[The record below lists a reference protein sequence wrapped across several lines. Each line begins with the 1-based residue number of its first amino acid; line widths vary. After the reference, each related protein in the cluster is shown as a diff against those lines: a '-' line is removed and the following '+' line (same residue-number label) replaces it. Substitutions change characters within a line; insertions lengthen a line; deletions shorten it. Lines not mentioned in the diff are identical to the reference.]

1 MKKEYT
7 VLSNGV
13 KMPNLA
19 FGTFKV
25 NEGDDVQVILDAI
38 EAGYR
43 HFDTAAFYNTEEA
56 LGKAIKKSG
65 IPREEFFVT
74 TKVWKTYMGY
84 EGAKKSF
91 EESLE
96 KLDMDYVDLLLIHW
110 PRPDEK
116 SDWKKLD
123 IETWKAFEETYKEGK
138 AKAIGVSNFLNHH
151 MQNILD
157 NCKIVPMVNQI
168 EFHPGYTQK
177 DVVDFD
183 KEHGIV
189 VEAWSPLGRER
200 VFKDEL
206 LNKLAEKYGKSVA
219 QICLAFALQM
229 DVVPLPKSSSIE
241 RMKQNMDIL
250 GFELEKEDFEKIL
263 NMEET
268 GWSGLDPDFIA

>member
-25 NEGDDVQVILDAI
+25 NEGDDVQIILDAI

-74 TKVWKTYMGY
+74 TKVWKTCMGY
-84 EGAKKSF
+84 EGAEKSF

-110 PRPDEK
+110 PRPDAE

-123 IETWKAFEETYKEGK
+123 IETWKAFEEIYKEGR

-157 NCKIVPMVNQI
+157 NCEVVPMVNQI
-168 EFHPGYTQK
+168 EFHPGYIQK

-219 QICLAFALQM
+219 QICLAFSLQM

-241 RMKQNMDIL
+241 RMKQNMDID
-250 GFELEKEDFEKIL
+250 FELEKEDFEKIV
-263 NMEET
+263 NMEEM
-268 GWSGLDPDFIA
+268 GWSGLDPDKF

>member
-25 NEGDDVQVILDAI
+25 NEGDDVQIILDAI
-38 EAGYR
+38 NVGYR

-65 IPREEFFVT
+65 IPREEFFIT
-74 TKVWKTYMGY
+74 TKVWKTSMGY

-110 PRPDEK
+110 PRPDAE

-123 IETWKAFEETYKEGK
+123 IETWKAFEEIYKEGK
-138 AKAIGVSNFLNHH
+138 TKAIGVSNFLNHH

-157 NCKIVPMVNQI
+157 NCEVEPMVNQI
-168 EFHPGYTQK
+168 EFHPGYIQK

-200 VFKDEL
+200 VLKEPL
-206 LNKLAEKYGKSVA
+206 LKEISEKYGKSVA
-219 QICLAFALQM
+219 QVCLAFALQM
-229 DVVPLPKSSSIE
+229 DVVPLPKTSSIE
-241 RMKQNMDIL
+241 RMKQNMDIN
-250 GFELEKEDFEKIL
+250 FELEKEDFEKIL

-268 GWSGLDPDFIA
+268 GWSGLNPDKF

>member
-25 NEGDDVQVILDAI
+25 NEGDDVQIILDAI
-38 EAGYR
+38 NVGYR

-123 IETWKAFEETYKEGK
+123 IETWKAFEETYKEGR

-151 MQNILD
+151 IQNILD
-157 NCKIVPMVNQI
+157 NCEVVPMVNQI
-168 EFHPGYTQK
+168 EFHPGYIQK

-206 LNKLAEKYGKSVA
+206 LNKLAQKYGKSVA

-229 DVVPLPKSSSIE
+229 DVVPLPKSSSAE
-241 RMKQNMDIL
+241 RMKQNMDID
-250 GFELEKEDFEKIL
+250 FELEKEDFEKIV

-268 GWSGLDPDFIA
+268 GWSGLDPDFIG

>member
-25 NEGDDVQVILDAI
+25 NEGDDVQIILDAI
-38 EAGYR
+38 NVGYR

-74 TKVWKTYMGY
+74 TKVWKTCMGY

-110 PRPDEK
+110 LRPDEK

-123 IETWKAFEETYKEGK
+123 IETWKAFEEQLY
-138 AKAIGVSNFLNHH
+138 S
-151 MQNILD
+151 
-157 NCKIVPMVNQI
+157 C
-168 EFHPGYTQK
+168 
-177 DVVDFD
+177 
-183 KEHGIV
+183 
-189 VEAWSPLGRER
+189 
-200 VFKDEL
+200 
-206 LNKLAEKYGKSVA
+206 
-219 QICLAFALQM
+219 
-229 DVVPLPKSSSIE
+229 
-241 RMKQNMDIL
+241 
-250 GFELEKEDFEKIL
+250 
-263 NMEET
+263 
-268 GWSGLDPDFIA
+268 

>member
-123 IETWKAFEETYKEGK
+123 IETWKAFEETYKEGR

-157 NCKIVPMVNQI
+157 NCEVVPMVNQI
-168 EFHPGYTQK
+168 EFHPGYIQK

-219 QICLAFALQM
+219 QICLAFAIQM
-229 DVVPLPKSSSIE
+229 DVVPLPKSSSVE
-241 RMKQNMDIL
+241 RMKQNMDID
-250 GFELEKEDFEKIL
+250 FELEKEDFEKIV

-268 GWSGLDPDFIA
+268 GWSGLDPDFIG

>member
-13 KMPNLA
+13 KIPNLA

-25 NEGDDVQVILDAI
+25 NEGDDVQIVLDAI

-74 TKVWKTYMGY
+74 TKVWKTCMGY

-110 PRPDEK
+110 PRPDAE

-123 IETWKAFEETYKEGK
+123 IETWKAFEEIYKEGR

-157 NCKIVPMVNQI
+157 NCEVVPMVNQI
-168 EFHPGYTQK
+168 EFHPGYIQK

-206 LNKLAEKYGKSVA
+206 LNKLAQKYGKSVA

-229 DVVPLPKSSSIE
+229 DVVPLPKSSSVE
-241 RMKQNMDIL
+241 RMKQNMDID
-250 GFELEKEDFEKIL
+250 FELEEEDFEKIV
-263 NMEET
+263 NMEEM
-268 GWSGLDPDFIA
+268 GWSGLDPDFIG

>member
-74 TKVWKTYMGY
+74 TKVWKTCMGY

-123 IETWKAFEETYKEGK
+123 IETWKAFEEIYKEGR

-157 NCKIVPMVNQI
+157 NCEVVPMVNQI
-168 EFHPGYTQK
+168 EFHPGYIQK

-206 LNKLAEKYGKSVA
+206 LNKLAQKYGKSVA
-219 QICLAFALQM
+219 QICLAFAIQM
-229 DVVPLPKSSSIE
+229 DVVPLPKSSSVE
-241 RMKQNMDIL
+241 RMKQNMDID
-250 GFELEKEDFEKIL
+250 FELEEEDFEKIV

-268 GWSGLDPDFIA
+268 GWSGLDPDFIG

>member
-7 VLSNGV
+7 VLNNGV

-25 NEGDDVQVILDAI
+25 NEDDDVQIILNAI
-38 EAGYR
+38 NVGYR

-74 TKVWKTYMGY
+74 TKVWKTCMGY

-123 IETWKAFEETYKEGK
+123 IETWKAFEEIYKEGRV
-138 AKAIGVSNFLNHH
+138 KAIGVSNFLNHH

-157 NCKIVPMVNQI
+157 NCEVVPMVNQI
-168 EFHPGYTQK
+168 EFHPGYIQK

-206 LNKLAEKYGKSVA
+206 LNKLAQKYGKSVA

-229 DVVPLPKSSSIE
+229 DVVPLPKSSSVE
-241 RMKQNMDIL
+241 RMKQNMDID
-250 GFELEKEDFEKIL
+250 FELEKEDFEKIV
-263 NMEET
+263 NMEEM
-268 GWSGLDPDFIA
+268 GWSGLDPDKF

>member
-25 NEGDDVQVILDAI
+25 NEGDDVQIILDAI
-38 EAGYR
+38 NVGYR

-65 IPREEFFVT
+65 IPREEFFIT
-74 TKVWKTYMGY
+74 TKVWKTSMGY

-110 PRPDEK
+110 PRPDAE

-123 IETWKAFEETYKEGK
+123 IETWKAFEKIYKEGK
-138 AKAIGVSNFLNHH
+138 TKAIGVSNFLNNH

-157 NCKIVPMVNQI
+157 NCEVVPMVNQI
-168 EFHPGYTQK
+168 EFHPGYIQK

-183 KEHGIV
+183 KKHGIV

-200 VFKDEL
+200 VFKDKL

-219 QICLAFALQM
+219 QICLAFSLQM

-241 RMKQNMDIL
+241 RMKQNMDID
-250 GFELEKEDFEKIL
+250 FELEKEDFEKIL

-268 GWSGLDPDFIA
+268 GWSGLDPDKF

>member
-7 VLSNGV
+7 VLNNGV

-25 NEGDDVQVILDAI
+25 NEDDDVQIILNAI
-38 EAGYR
+38 NVGYR

-74 TKVWKTYMGY
+74 TKVWKTCMGY

-110 PRPDEK
+110 PRPDEET
-116 SDWKKLD
+116 DWKKLD
-123 IETWKAFEETYKEGK
+123 VETWKAFEEIYKEGK

-151 MQNILD
+151 MQNILG
-157 NCKIVPMVNQI
+157 NCEVEPMVNQI
-168 EFHPGYTQK
+168 EFHPGYIQK

-200 VFKDEL
+200 VLKEPL
-206 LNKLAEKYGKSVA
+206 LKEISEKYGKSVA
-219 QICLAFALQM
+219 QVCLAFALQM

-241 RMKQNMDIL
+241 RMKQNMDIN
-250 GFELEKEDFEKIL
+250 FELEKEDFEKIL

-268 GWSGLDPDFIA
+268 GWSGLNPDKF

>member
-25 NEGDDVQVILDAI
+25 NEGDDVQIVLDAI

-65 IPREEFFVT
+65 ISREEFFVT
-74 TKVWKTYMGY
+74 TKVWKTCMGY

-110 PRPDEK
+110 PRPDEE

-123 IETWKAFEETYKEGK
+123 IETWKAFEEIYKEGR

-157 NCKIVPMVNQI
+157 NCEVVPMVNQI
-168 EFHPGYTQK
+168 EFHPGYIQK

-183 KEHGIV
+183 KERGIV

-206 LNKLAEKYGKSVA
+206 LNKLAQKYGKSVA

-229 DVVPLPKSSSIE
+229 GVVPLPKSSSVE
-241 RMKQNMDIL
+241 RMKQNMNID
-250 GFELEKEDFEKIL
+250 FELEKEDFEKIV
-263 NMEET
+263 NMEEM
-268 GWSGLDPDFIA
+268 GWSGLDPDKF

>member
-25 NEGDDVQVILDAI
+25 NEGDDVQIILDAI

-74 TKVWKTYMGY
+74 TKVWKTCMGY
-84 EGAKKSF
+84 EESKKSF

-123 IETWKAFEETYKEGK
+123 IETWKAFEEIYKEGR

-157 NCKIVPMVNQI
+157 NCEVVPMVNQI
-168 EFHPGYTQK
+168 EFHPGYIQK

-229 DVVPLPKSSSIE
+229 DVVPLPKSSSVE
-241 RMKQNMDIL
+241 RMKQNMDID
-250 GFELEKEDFEKIL
+250 FELEEEDFEKIV
-263 NMEET
+263 NMDEM
-268 GWSGLDPDFIA
+268 GWSGLDPDFIG

>member
-25 NEGDDVQVILDAI
+25 NEGDDVQIILDAI

-56 LGKAIKKSG
+56 LGKGLKKSG
-65 IPREEFFVT
+65 LPREEFFIT
-74 TKVWKTYMGY
+74 TKVWKTCMGY

-110 PRPDEK
+110 PRPDAE

-123 IETWKAFEETYKEGK
+123 IETWKAFEEIYKEGR

-157 NCKIVPMVNQI
+157 NCEIVPMVNQI
-168 EFHPGYTQK
+168 EFHPGYIQK

-206 LNKLAEKYGKSVA
+206 LNKLAQKYGKSVA

-229 DVVPLPKSSSIE
+229 DVVPLPKSSSVE
-241 RMKQNMDIL
+241 RMKQNMDID
-250 GFELEKEDFEKIL
+250 FELEEEDFEKIV

-268 GWSGLDPDFIA
+268 GWSGLDPDKF

>member
-25 NEGDDVQVILDAI
+25 NEGDDVQIILDAI
-38 EAGYR
+38 NVGYR

-65 IPREEFFVT
+65 IPREEFFIT
-74 TKVWKTYMGY
+74 TKVWKTSMGY

-110 PRPDEK
+110 PRADEE
-116 SDWKKLD
+116 SDWKNLD
-123 IETWKAFEETYKEGK
+123 IETWKAFEEIYKEGR

-157 NCKIVPMVNQI
+157 NCEIVPMVNQI
-168 EFHPGYTQK
+168 EFHPGYIQK

-200 VFKDEL
+200 VFKDKL

-219 QICLAFALQM
+219 QICLAFSLQM

-250 GFELEKEDFEKIL
+250 DFELEKEDFEKIL
-263 NMEET
+263 SMEET
-268 GWSGLDPDFIA
+268 GWSGLDPDKF

>member
-123 IETWKAFEETYKEGK
+123 IETWKAFEETYKEGR

-151 MQNILD
+151 IQNILD
-157 NCKIVPMVNQI
+157 NCEVVPMVNQI
-168 EFHPGYTQK
+168 EFHPGYIQK

-206 LNKLAEKYGKSVA
+206 LNKLAQKYGKSVA

-229 DVVPLPKSSSIE
+229 DVVPLPKSSSAE
-241 RMKQNMDIL
+241 RMKQNMDID
-250 GFELEKEDFEKIL
+250 FELEKEDFEKIV
-263 NMEET
+263 NMEEM
-268 GWSGLDPDFIA
+268 GWSGLDPDFIG

>member
-25 NEGDDVQVILDAI
+25 NEGDDVQIILDAI
-38 EAGYR
+38 NVGYR

-74 TKVWKTYMGY
+74 TKVWKTCMGY

-123 IETWKAFEETYKEGK
+123 IETWKAFEEIYKKGK

-157 NCKIVPMVNQI
+157 NCEVVPMVNQI
-168 EFHPGYTQK
+168 EFHPGYIQK

-229 DVVPLPKSSSIE
+229 DVVPLPKSSSVE
-241 RMKQNMDIL
+241 RMKQNMDID
-250 GFELEKEDFEKIL
+250 FELEEEDFEKIV

-268 GWSGLDPDFIA
+268 GWSGLDPDFIG

>member
-123 IETWKAFEETYKEGK
+123 IETWKAFEETYKEGR

-151 MQNILD
+151 IQNILD
-157 NCKIVPMVNQI
+157 NCEVVPMVNQI
-168 EFHPGYTQK
+168 EFHPGYIQK

-206 LNKLAEKYGKSVA
+206 LNKLAQKYGKSVA

-229 DVVPLPKSSSIE
+229 DVVPLPKSSSAE
-241 RMKQNMDIL
+241 RIKQNMDID
-250 GFELEKEDFEKIL
+250 FELEKEDFEKIV
-263 NMEET
+263 NMEEM
-268 GWSGLDPDFIA
+268 GWSGLDPDFIG

>member
-123 IETWKAFEETYKEGK
+123 IETWKAFEETYKEGR

-151 MQNILD
+151 IQNILD
-157 NCKIVPMVNQI
+157 NCEVVPMVNQI
-168 EFHPGYTQK
+168 EFHPGYIQK

-206 LNKLAEKYGKSVA
+206 LNKLAQKYGKSVA

-229 DVVPLPKSSSIE
+229 DVVPLPKSSSVE
-241 RMKQNMDIL
+241 RMKQNMDID
-250 GFELEKEDFEKIL
+250 FELEKEDFEKIV
-263 NMEET
+263 NMEEM
-268 GWSGLDPDFIA
+268 GWSGLDPDFIG

>member
-7 VLSNGV
+7 VLNNGV

-25 NEGDDVQVILDAI
+25 NEDDDVQIILDAI
-38 EAGYR
+38 NVGYR

-65 IPREEFFVT
+65 IPREEFFIT
-74 TKVWKTYMGY
+74 TKVWKTSMGY

-123 IETWKAFEETYKEGK
+123 IETWKAFEERYKEGK

-157 NCKIVPMVNQI
+157 NCEVEPMVNQI
-168 EFHPGYTQK
+168 EFHPGYIQK

-200 VFKDEL
+200 VLKEPL
-206 LNKLAEKYGKSVA
+206 LKEISEKYGKSVA
-219 QICLAFALQM
+219 QVCLAFALQM
-229 DVVPLPKSSSIE
+229 DVVPLPKTSSIE
-241 RMKQNMDIL
+241 RMKQNMDIN
-250 GFELEKEDFEKIL
+250 FELEKEDFEKIL

-268 GWSGLDPDFIA
+268 GWSGLNPDKF

>member
-25 NEGDDVQVILDAI
+25 NEGDDVQIILDAI
-38 EAGYR
+38 NVGYR

-74 TKVWKTYMGY
+74 TKVWKTCMGY

-123 IETWKAFEETYKEGK
+123 IETWKAFEEIYKEER

-157 NCKIVPMVNQI
+157 NCEVVPMVNQI
-168 EFHPGYTQK
+168 EFHPGYIQK

-219 QICLAFALQM
+219 QICLAFSLQM
-229 DVVPLPKSSSIE
+229 DVVPLPKSSSVE
-241 RMKQNMDIL
+241 RMKQNMDID
-250 GFELEKEDFEKIL
+250 FELEKEDFEKIV
-263 NMEET
+263 NMEEM
-268 GWSGLDPDFIA
+268 GWSGLDPDKFQ

>member
-7 VLSNGV
+7 VLNNGV

-25 NEGDDVQVILDAI
+25 NEDDDVQIILDAI
-38 EAGYR
+38 NVGYR

-65 IPREEFFVT
+65 IPREEFFIT
-74 TKVWKTYMGY
+74 TKVWKTSMGY

-110 PRPDEK
+110 PRPDAE

-123 IETWKAFEETYKEGK
+123 IETWKAFEEIYKEGK
-138 AKAIGVSNFLNHH
+138 TKAIGVSNFLNHH

-157 NCKIVPMVNQI
+157 NCEVEPMVNQI
-168 EFHPGYTQK
+168 EFHPGYIQK

-200 VFKDEL
+200 VLKEPL
-206 LNKLAEKYGKSVA
+206 LKEISEKYGKSVA
-219 QICLAFALQM
+219 QVCLAFALQM
-229 DVVPLPKSSSIE
+229 DVVPLPKTSSIE
-241 RMKQNMDIL
+241 RMKQNMDIN
-250 GFELEKEDFEKIL
+250 FELEKEDFEKIL

-268 GWSGLDPDFIA
+268 GWSGLNPDKF

>member
-25 NEGDDVQVILDAI
+25 NEGDDVQIILDAI

-74 TKVWKTYMGY
+74 TKVWKTCMGY
-84 EGAKKSF
+84 EGAEKSF

-110 PRPDEK
+110 PRPDAE

-123 IETWKAFEETYKEGK
+123 IETWKAFEEIYKEER

-157 NCKIVPMVNQI
+157 NCEVVPMVNQI
-168 EFHPGYTQK
+168 EFHPGYIQK

-219 QICLAFALQM
+219 QICLAFSLQM

-241 RMKQNMDIL
+241 RMKQNMDID
-250 GFELEKEDFEKIL
+250 FELEKEDFEKIL

-268 GWSGLDPDFIA
+268 GWSGLDPDKF

>member
-25 NEGDDVQVILDAI
+25 NEGDDVQIILDAI
-38 EAGYR
+38 SVGYR

-65 IPREEFFVT
+65 IPREEFFIT
-74 TKVWKTYMGY
+74 TKVWKTSMGY
-84 EGAKKSF
+84 EGANKSF

-110 PRPDEK
+110 PRADEE

-123 IETWKAFEETYKEGK
+123 IETWKAFEEIYKEGR

-157 NCKIVPMVNQI
+157 NCEIVPMVNQI
-168 EFHPGYTQK
+168 EFHPGYIQK

-206 LNKLAEKYGKSVA
+206 LNELAEKYRKSVA
-219 QICLAFALQM
+219 QICLAFSLQM
-229 DVVPLPKSSSIE
+229 DVLPLPKSSSIE
-241 RMKQNMDIL
+241 RMKQNMDID
-250 GFELEKEDFEKIL
+250 FELEKEDFEKIV
-263 NMEET
+263 NMEEM
-268 GWSGLDPDFIA
+268 GWSGLDPDK

>member
-25 NEGDDVQVILDAI
+25 NEGDDVQIILDAI
-38 EAGYR
+38 SVGYR

-65 IPREEFFVT
+65 IPREEFFIT
-74 TKVWKTYMGY
+74 TKVWKTSMGY

-123 IETWKAFEETYKEGK
+123 IETWKAFEEIYKEGR

-157 NCKIVPMVNQI
+157 NCEVVPMVNQI
-168 EFHPGYTQK
+168 EFHPGYIQK

-183 KEHGIV
+183 KKHGIV

-200 VFKDEL
+200 VFKDKL

-219 QICLAFALQM
+219 QICLAFSLQM
-229 DVVPLPKSSSIE
+229 DVLPLPKSSSIE
-241 RMKQNMDIL
+241 RMKQNMDID
-250 GFELEKEDFEKIL
+250 FELEKEDFEKIL

-268 GWSGLDPDFIA
+268 GWSGLDPDKF

>member
-1 MKKEYT
+1 MKKEYI

-123 IETWKAFEETYKEGK
+123 IETWKAFEETYKEGR

-151 MQNILD
+151 IQNILD
-157 NCKIVPMVNQI
+157 NCEVVPMVNQI
-168 EFHPGYTQK
+168 EFHPGYIQK

-206 LNKLAEKYGKSVA
+206 LNKLAQKYGKSVA
-219 QICLAFALQM
+219 QICLAFSLQM
-229 DVVPLPKSSSIE
+229 DVVPLPKSSSVE
-241 RMKQNMDIL
+241 RMKQNMDID
-250 GFELEKEDFEKIL
+250 FELEKEDFEKIL

-268 GWSGLDPDFIA
+268 GWSGLDPDFIG

>member
-25 NEGDDVQVILDAI
+25 NEGDDVQIILDAI
-38 EAGYR
+38 NVGYR

-65 IPREEFFVT
+65 IPREEFFIT
-74 TKVWKTYMGY
+74 TKVWKTCMGY

-123 IETWKAFEETYKEGK
+123 IETWKAFEEIYKEGR

-157 NCKIVPMVNQI
+157 NCEVVPMVNQI
-168 EFHPGYTQK
+168 EFHPGYIQK

-219 QICLAFALQM
+219 QICLAFAIQM
-229 DVVPLPKSSSIE
+229 DVVPLPKSSSAE
-241 RMKQNMDIL
+241 RMKQNMNID
-250 GFELEKEDFEKIL
+250 FELEKEDFEKIL

-268 GWSGLDPDFIA
+268 GWSGLDPDKF

>member
-65 IPREEFFVT
+65 IPREEFFIT
-74 TKVWKTYMGY
+74 TKVWKTCMGY

-116 SDWKKLD
+116 SDWKKLG
-123 IETWKAFEETYKEGK
+123 IETWKAFEEIYKEER

-157 NCKIVPMVNQI
+157 NCEVAPMVNQI
-168 EFHPGYTQK
+168 EFHPGYIQK

-183 KEHGIV
+183 KERGIV

-206 LNKLAEKYGKSVA
+206 LNKLAQKYGKSVA
-219 QICLAFALQM
+219 QICLAFAIQM
-229 DVVPLPKSSSIE
+229 DVVPLPKSSSVE
-241 RMKQNMDIL
+241 RMKQNMDID
-250 GFELEKEDFEKIL
+250 FELEEEDFEKIV
-263 NMEET
+263 NMEEM
-268 GWSGLDPDFIA
+268 GWSGLDPDKF

>member
-25 NEGDDVQVILDAI
+25 NEGDDVQIILDAI
-38 EAGYR
+38 NVGYR

-65 IPREEFFVT
+65 IPREEFFIT
-74 TKVWKTYMGY
+74 TKVWKTCMGY

-123 IETWKAFEETYKEGK
+123 IETWKAFEEIYKEGR

-157 NCKIVPMVNQI
+157 NCEVVPMVNQI
-168 EFHPGYTQK
+168 EFHPGYIQK

-206 LNKLAEKYGKSVA
+206 LNKLAQKYGKSVA

-229 DVVPLPKSSSIE
+229 DVVPLPKSSSAE
-241 RMKQNMDIL
+241 RMKQNMDID
-250 GFELEKEDFEKIL
+250 FELEKEDFEKIV
-263 NMEET
+263 NMEEM
-268 GWSGLDPDFIA
+268 GWSGLDPDKFQ

>member
-25 NEGDDVQVILDAI
+25 NEGDDVQIILDAI
-38 EAGYR
+38 NVGYR

-74 TKVWKTYMGY
+74 TKVWKTCMGY

-123 IETWKAFEETYKEGK
+123 IETWKAFEEIYKEGK
-138 AKAIGVSNFLNHH
+138 AKAIGVSNFLNNH

-157 NCKIVPMVNQI
+157 NCEVVPMVNQI
-168 EFHPGYTQK
+168 EFHPGYIQK

-183 KEHGIV
+183 KKHGIV

-200 VFKDEL
+200 VFKDKL

-229 DVVPLPKSSSIE
+229 DVVPLPKSSSVE
-241 RMKQNMDIL
+241 RMKQNMDID
-250 GFELEKEDFEKIL
+250 FELEKEDFEKIL

-268 GWSGLDPDFIA
+268 GWSGLDPDKF

>member
-25 NEGDDVQVILDAI
+25 NEGDDVQIILDAI
-38 EAGYR
+38 NVGYR

-56 LGKAIKKSG
+56 LGKAIKKSR

-74 TKVWKTYMGY
+74 TKVWKTCMGY

-91 EESLE
+91 EKSLE

-123 IETWKAFEETYKEGK
+123 IETWKAFEETYKEGR

-157 NCKIVPMVNQI
+157 NCEVVPMVNQI
-168 EFHPGYTQK
+168 EFHPGYIQK

-183 KEHGIV
+183 KERGIV

-229 DVVPLPKSSSIE
+229 DVVPLPKSSSVE
-241 RMKQNMDIL
+241 RMKQNMDID
-250 GFELEKEDFEKIL
+250 FELEKEDFEKIV
-263 NMEET
+263 NMEEM
-268 GWSGLDPDFIA
+268 GWSGLDPDFIG

>member
-7 VLSNGV
+7 VLNNGV

-25 NEGDDVQVILDAI
+25 NEGDDVQIILDAI

-74 TKVWKTYMGY
+74 TKVWKTCMGY

-110 PRPDEK
+110 PRPAEK

-123 IETWKAFEETYKEGK
+123 IETWKAFEEIYKEGK
-138 AKAIGVSNFLNHH
+138 VKAIGVSNFLNHH

-157 NCKIVPMVNQI
+157 NCEVVPMVNQI
-168 EFHPGYTQK
+168 EFHPGYIQK

-183 KEHGIV
+183 KKHGIV

-200 VFKDEL
+200 VFKDKL

-219 QICLAFALQM
+219 QICLAFSLQM
-229 DVVPLPKSSSIE
+229 DVVPLPKSSSVE
-241 RMKQNMDIL
+241 RMKQNMDID
-250 GFELEKEDFEKIL
+250 FELEEEDFEKIV
-263 NMEET
+263 NMEEM
-268 GWSGLDPDFIA
+268 GWSGLDPDKF

>member
-7 VLSNGV
+7 VLNNGV

-25 NEGDDVQVILDAI
+25 NEDDDVQIILNAI
-38 EAGYR
+38 NVGYR

-65 IPREEFFVT
+65 IPREEFFIT
-74 TKVWKTYMGY
+74 TKVWKTSMGY

-110 PRPDEK
+110 PRPDAE

-123 IETWKAFEETYKEGK
+123 IETWKAFEEIYKEGK
-138 AKAIGVSNFLNHH
+138 VKAIGVSNFLNHH

-157 NCKIVPMVNQI
+157 NCEVVPMVNQI
-168 EFHPGYTQK
+168 EFHPGYIQK

-200 VFKDEL
+200 VLKEPL
-206 LNKLAEKYGKSVA
+206 LKEISEKYGKSVA
-219 QICLAFALQM
+219 QVCLAFALQM
-229 DVVPLPKSSSIE
+229 DVVPLPKTSSIE
-241 RMKQNMDIL
+241 RMKQNMDIN
-250 GFELEKEDFEKIL
+250 FELEKEDFEKIL

-268 GWSGLDPDFIA
+268 GWSGLNPDKF

>member
-25 NEGDDVQVILDAI
+25 NEGDDVQIILDAI
-38 EAGYR
+38 NVGYR

-65 IPREEFFVT
+65 IPREEFFIT
-74 TKVWKTYMGY
+74 TKVWKTSMGY

-123 IETWKAFEETYKEGK
+123 IETWKAFEEIYKEGK
-138 AKAIGVSNFLNHH
+138 TKAIGVSNFLNNH

-157 NCKIVPMVNQI
+157 NCEVVPMVNQI
-168 EFHPGYTQK
+168 EFHPGYIQK

-183 KEHGIV
+183 KKHGIV

-229 DVVPLPKSSSIE
+229 DVVPLPKSSSVE
-241 RMKQNMDIL
+241 RMKQNMDID
-250 GFELEKEDFEKIL
+250 FELEKEDFEKIV
-263 NMEET
+263 NMEEM
-268 GWSGLDPDFIA
+268 GWSGLDPDKF

>member
-25 NEGDDVQVILDAI
+25 NEGDDVQIILDAI

-56 LGKAIKKSG
+56 LGKGLKKSG
-65 IPREEFFVT
+65 LPREEFFVT
-74 TKVWKTYMGY
+74 TKVWKTRMGY
-84 EGAKKSF
+84 EEAKKSF

-110 PRPDEK
+110 PRPDEET
-116 SDWKKLD
+116 DWKKLD
-123 IETWKAFEETYKEGK
+123 VETWKAFEEIYKEGK

-157 NCKIVPMVNQI
+157 NCEVVPMVNQI
-168 EFHPGYTQK
+168 EFHPGYIQK

-183 KEHGIV
+183 KKHGIV

-200 VFKDEL
+200 VFKDKL

-229 DVVPLPKSSSIE
+229 DVVPLPKSSSVE
-241 RMKQNMDIL
+241 RMKQNMDID
-250 GFELEKEDFEKIL
+250 FELEKEDFEKIL

-268 GWSGLDPDFIA
+268 GWSGLNPDKF

>member
-25 NEGDDVQVILDAI
+25 NEGDDVQIILDAI
-38 EAGYR
+38 NVGYR

-65 IPREEFFVT
+65 IPREEFFIT
-74 TKVWKTYMGY
+74 TKVWKTSMRY

-110 PRPDEK
+110 PRPDAE

-123 IETWKAFEETYKEGK
+123 IETWKAFEEIYKEGK
-138 AKAIGVSNFLNHH
+138 AKAIGVSNFLNNH

-157 NCKIVPMVNQI
+157 NCEVVPMVNQI
-168 EFHPGYTQK
+168 EFHPGYIQK

-183 KEHGIV
+183 KKHGIV

-200 VFKDEL
+200 VFKDKL

-229 DVVPLPKSSSIE
+229 DVVPLPKSSSVE
-241 RMKQNMDIL
+241 RMKQNMDID
-250 GFELEKEDFEKIL
+250 FELEKEDFEKIL

-268 GWSGLDPDFIA
+268 GWSGLDPDKF

>member
-123 IETWKAFEETYKEGK
+123 IETWKAFEETYKEGR

-151 MQNILD
+151 IQNILD
-157 NCKIVPMVNQI
+157 NCEVVPMVNQI
-168 EFHPGYTQK
+168 EFHPGYIQK

-206 LNKLAEKYGKSVA
+206 LNKLAQKYGKSVA

-229 DVVPLPKSSSIE
+229 DVVPLPKSSSVE
-241 RMKQNMDIL
+241 RMKQNMDID
-250 GFELEKEDFEKIL
+250 FELEEEDFEKIV

-268 GWSGLDPDFIA
+268 GWSGLDPDFIG

>member
-25 NEGDDVQVILDAI
+25 NEGDDVQIILDAI
-38 EAGYR
+38 NVGYR

-74 TKVWKTYMGY
+74 TKVWKTCMGY

-96 KLDMDYVDLLLIHW
+96 KLDMDHVDLLLIHW
-110 PRPDEK
+110 PRPDEE

-123 IETWKAFEETYKEGK
+123 IETWKAFEEIYKEGK

-157 NCKIVPMVNQI
+157 NCEVVPMVNQI
-168 EFHPGYTQK
+168 EFHPGYIQK
-177 DVVDFD
+177 DVVNFD

-200 VFKDEL
+200 VLKEPLLSEL
-206 LNKLAEKYGKSVA
+206 AKKYGKSVA

-250 GFELEKEDFEKIL
+250 DFELEKEDFEKIF

-268 GWSGLDPDFIA
+268 GWSGLDPDKF

>member
-25 NEGDDVQVILDAI
+25 NEGDDVQIILDAI
-38 EAGYR
+38 NVGYR

-65 IPREEFFVT
+65 IPREEFFIT
-74 TKVWKTYMGY
+74 TKVWKTCMGY

-123 IETWKAFEETYKEGK
+123 IETWKAFEEIYKEGR
-138 AKAIGVSNFLNHH
+138 AKAIGVSNFLNNH

-157 NCKIVPMVNQI
+157 NCEVVPMVNQI
-168 EFHPGYTQK
+168 EFHPGYIQK

-219 QICLAFALQM
+219 QICLAFAIQM
-229 DVVPLPKSSSIE
+229 DVVPLPKSSSVE
-241 RMKQNMDIL
+241 RMKQNMDID
-250 GFELEKEDFEKIL
+250 FELEEEDFEKIV
-263 NMEET
+263 NMEEM
-268 GWSGLDPDFIA
+268 GWSGLDPDFIG

>member
-25 NEGDDVQVILDAI
+25 NEGDDVQIILDAI

-74 TKVWKTYMGY
+74 TKVWKTCMGY
-84 EGAKKSF
+84 EGAEKSF

-110 PRPDEK
+110 PRPDAE

-123 IETWKAFEETYKEGK
+123 IETWKAFEEIYKEER

-157 NCKIVPMVNQI
+157 NCEVVPMVNQI
-168 EFHPGYTQK
+168 EFHPGYIQK

-183 KEHGIV
+183 KKHGIV

-229 DVVPLPKSSSIE
+229 DVVPLPKSSSVE
-241 RMKQNMDIL
+241 RMKQNMDID
-250 GFELEKEDFEKIL
+250 FELEKEDFEKIL

-268 GWSGLDPDFIA
+268 GWSGLDPDKF

>member
-25 NEGDDVQVILDAI
+25 NEGDDVQIILDAI
-38 EAGYR
+38 NVGYR

-74 TKVWKTYMGY
+74 TKVWKTCMGY

-123 IETWKAFEETYKEGK
+123 IETWKAFEEIYKKGK
-138 AKAIGVSNFLNHH
+138 AKAIGVSNFLNNH

-157 NCKIVPMVNQI
+157 NCEVVPMVNQI
-168 EFHPGYTQK
+168 EFHPGYIQK

-183 KEHGIV
+183 KKHGIV

-200 VFKDEL
+200 VFKDKL

-229 DVVPLPKSSSIE
+229 DVVPLPKSSSVE
-241 RMKQNMDIL
+241 RMKQNMDID
-250 GFELEKEDFEKIL
+250 FELEKEDFEKIL

-268 GWSGLDPDFIA
+268 GWSGLDPDKF